1 MKTPSNGESLL
12 HTLTEKSAPASRRS
26 FLTKSLASGAAAL
39 ALAAIPFG
47 TSKALGAV
55 EGPCDACN
63 DTLTDIDILNY
74 ALTLEHL
81 ENAFYRDG
89 LKEFSKR
96 DFKKSRFI
104 RKLDDDLRDNVYD
117 YFQIIADH
125 ERVHV
130 ETLTAVIISLGGTP
144 VSELCYDFGYKKVEE
159 FVGVAQLLENTG
171 VMAYDGAIH
180 LICSPELRTAGA
192 TIATLEARHASYLNL
207 INGDVPFPLA
217 FDVPKTMAEI
227 LAAAGGFIVPCP

>member
-1 MKTPSNGESLL
+1 MKTPLNGECLL
-12 HTLTEKSAPASRRS
+12 QTFTEKSAPSSRRS
-26 FLTKSLASGAAAL
+26 FFAKSLAGGAAAL
-39 ALAAIPFG
+39 AFAAIPFG
-47 TSKALGAV
+47 TSQALAAV

-89 LKEFSKR
+89 LKEFSKK
-96 DFKKSRFI
+96 DFKKSKFI
-104 RKLDDDLRDNVYD
+104 RKLGHELEDKAYS
-117 YFQIIADH
+117 YFQLIAEH

-130 ETLTAVIISLGGTP
+130 ETLTAVITSLGGTP
-144 VSELCYDFGYKKVEE
+144 VAELCYDFGYKKLEE

-180 LICSPELRTAGA
+180 LICDPALRTAGA
-192 TIATLEARHASYLNL
+192 TIATVEARHASYLNL
-207 INGDVPFPLA
+207 LNGDVPFPLA
-217 FDVPKTMAEI
+217 FDEPKTMAEI

>member
-1 MKTPSNGESLL
+1 M
-12 HTLTEKSAPASRRS
+12 
-26 FLTKSLASGAAAL
+26 
-39 ALAAIPFG
+39 
-47 TSKALGAV
+47 AV
-55 EGPCDACN
+55 DGPCDACN

-89 LKEFSKR
+89 LRRFSKK
-96 DFKKSRFI
+96 DFKKSDLI
-104 RKLDDDLRDNVYD
+104 DDLDEEVGDKVYP
-117 YFQIIADH
+117 YFRLIADH

-144 VSELCYDFGYKKVEE
+144 VQKLCYNFGYRKVDQ
-159 FVGVAQLLENTG
+159 FIKVAQLLENTG

-192 TIATLEARHASYLNL
+192 TIATVEARHASYLNL
-207 INGDVPFPLA
+207 LNGDVPFPLA
-217 FDVPKTMAEI
+217 FDAPKTMAEI

>member
-1 MKTPSNGESLL
+1 MKTPLTGESLL

-26 FLTKSLASGAAAL
+26 FFTKSLAGGAAAL
-39 ALAAIPFG
+39 TLAALPFG
-47 TSKALGAV
+47 TSQALGAV

-89 LKEFSKR
+89 LKKFSKK
-96 DFKKSRFI
+96 DFRKSKFI
-104 RKLDDDLRDNVYD
+104 RKLDDDLGENVYP
-117 YFQIIADH
+117 YFQLIADH
-125 ERVHV
+125 ERGHV

-159 FVGVAQLLENTG
+159 FVAVAQLLENTG

-192 TIATLEARHASYLNL
+192 TIATVEARHASYLNL
-207 INGDVPFPLA
+207 LNGAVPFPLA

>member
-1 MKTPSNGESLL
+1 MKTLKDSDSFLPS
-12 HTLTEKSAPASRRS
+12 LTQPSKPSSRRNFFS
-26 FLTKSLASGAAAL
+26 KSLAGGAAAL
-39 ALAAIPFG
+39 TLAAIPFS
-47 TSKALGAV
+47 TSTALAAV

-89 LKEFSKR
+89 LRRFSKK
-96 DFKKSRFI
+96 DFKKSDLI
-104 RKLDDDLRDNVYD
+104 DELDDEVGDKVYP
-117 YFQIIADH
+117 YFRLIAEH

-130 ETLTAVIISLGGTP
+130 ETLTAVITSLGGTP
-144 VSELCYDFGYKKVEE
+144 VRELCYNFGYRKVDQ
-159 FVGVAQLLENTG
+159 FIRVAQLLENTG

-192 TIATLEARHASYLNL
+192 TIATVEARHASYLNL
-207 INGDVPFPLA
+207 LNGDVPFPLA

>member
-1 MKTPSNGESLL
+1 MKTPKNSGSFLHSL
-12 HTLTEKSAPASRRS
+12 TQPSKPSSRRNFFS
-26 FLTKSLASGAAAL
+26 KSLAGGAAAL
-39 ALAAIPFG
+39 ALAAIPFS
-47 TSKALGAV
+47 TSKALAAV

-63 DTLTDIDILNY
+63 DTLTDLDILNY

-89 LKEFSKR
+89 LKEFSKK
-96 DFKKSRFI
+96 DFKKSKFI
-104 RKLDDDLRDNVYD
+104 RKLDDDISDKVHS
-117 YFQIIADH
+117 YFKIIAEH

-144 VSELCYDFGYKKVEE
+144 VSELCYNFGYKKVEE
-159 FVGVAQLLENTG
+159 FVAVAQLLENTG

-192 TIATLEARHASYLNL
+192 TIATVEARHASYLNL
-207 INGDVPFPLA
+207 LNGDVPFPLA